1 MAKIKT
7 YTWKGRKVF
16 NMRRK
21 SGKTVMVYTNK
32 HVNVPQGVINLGPVA
47 FRQWIDK
54 NDVVL
59 VKCKEK
65 AESISYSLVT
75 KLWFN
80 QQNSF

>member
-16 NMRRK
+16 NMKRK
-21 SGKTVMVYTNK
+21 NGKKVAVFTNK

-59 VKCKEK
+59 VKCKEQ